1 MSESK
6 SEFQAIRL
14 PDMMLADM
22 FGQHLVS
29 IEGDYQPVAR
39 ASTAAAVAPPPAAP
53 AQKPV
58 MPVPPAPAAAPA
70 PEEPKPAP
78 VALPT
83 PVAEPEP
90 APVEVAPASL
100 SLPPHAVLGNFKQQV
115 LLILNEP
122 NAVHCKDADLEFLQK
137 VIASVKLSMDHIAIL
152 NTHGK
157 QVTYPELK
165 AQLPA
170 KVALYFG
177 VEPVS
182 IGVPMRI
189 PYFQVQPWD
198 DCRFLYAPSLADI
211 NGNSPAQVELK
222 KQLWMA
228 LKKIFG

>member
-6 SEFQAIRL
+6 SEFQQIRL
-14 PDMMLADM
+14 PDMILADM

-39 ASTAAAVAPPPAAP
+39 AGATTTVAPPPAAP

-58 MPVPPAPAAAPA
+58 MPVPPAPVAAQT

-78 VALPT
+78 VAIAM

-90 APVEVAPASL
+90 TPIEAAPASL
-100 SLPPHAVLGNFKQQV
+100 SLPPHAVLGNFKQQILLV
-115 LLILNEP
+115 LHEP
-122 NAVHCKDADLEFLQK
+122 EAVHCKDADLEFLQK

-157 QVTYPELK
+157 QVAYPELK

-198 DCRFLYAPSLADI
+198 DCRFLYAPSLAEI

>member
-6 SEFQAIRL
+6 SEFQEIRL
-14 PDMMLADM
+14 PDMILADM

-53 AQKPV
+53 AQKSV
-58 MPVPPAPAAAPA
+58 LPVPPAQAAVPTT
-70 PEEPKPAP
+70 EDPKPAP
-78 VALPT
+78 VALPM

-90 APVEVAPASL
+90 TPVEVTPASL

-198 DCRFLYAPSLADI
+198 DCRFLYAPSLAEI

>member
-1 MSESK
+1 M
-6 SEFQAIRL
+6 I
-14 PDMMLADM
+14 LADM

-29 IEGDYQPVAR
+29 IEGDYQPIAR
-39 ASTAAAVAPPPAAP
+39 AYTATAVAPPPAAP
-53 AQKPV
+53 AQKLAV
-58 MPVPPAPAAAPA
+58 PVPPAPAAAPKK
-70 PEEPKPAP
+70 EEPKSVP
-78 VALPT
+78 VAIPT

-90 APVEVAPASL
+90 SPVEAAPASL

-115 LLILNEP
+115 LLVLNEP
-122 NAVHCKDADLEFLQK
+122 DAVHCIDADLEFLQK

-198 DCRFLYAPSLADI
+198 DCRFLYAPSLTEI

-222 KQLWMA
+222 KQLWTA